1 MTNSE
6 YYIELE
12 NALKQIDLAIVDIER
27 NMTDE
32 YEGAN
37 YSAMLNDLNTTRR
50 SVLKMLA
57 IHKYMRISKE
67 VFLAKDGTSPQT
79 IDTVHTVKQF
89 ETPIGIALKYN
100 MSLEALLKKN
110 NITTADIVTGV
121 ELKVEIDESSG
132 AGVLAKI
139 YEDIPTFGSQEGLLV
154 LGKDV
159 SNEMKYSSGDLSVLT
174 PEQTVGQGVLNRVM
188 TNSGDYP
195 YESDFGVTSL
205 AGSELPN
212 ELIEGM
218 ALLEIE
224 SQIKLDKR
232 ISNIE
237 QLTVTRNQN
246 AIAIS
251 GILQA
256 INNITIE
263 L

>member
-1 MTNSE
+1 MTTTE

-12 NALKQIDLAIVDIER
+12 SALKQVDLAIVDVE
-27 NMTDE
+27 NSMSHE
-32 YEGAN
+32 YENAN
-37 YSAMLNDLNTTRR
+37 YVAILNELNATRR
-50 SVLKMLA
+50 SILKMLS
-57 IHKYMRISKE
+57 INKYMRISKE
-67 VFLAKDGTSPQT
+67 AFLAKSETSTQK
-79 IDTVHTVKQF
+79 IDTLHTVKQF
-89 ETPIGIALKYN
+89 ETPIGIAVKYN
-100 MSLEALLKKN
+100 MRLEDLLKKN
-110 NITTADIVTGV
+110 NITTADIVAGI
-121 ELKVEIDESSG
+121 ELKVEIDDSAG
-132 AGVLAKI
+132 AGVLTKI
-139 YEDIPTFGSQEGLLV
+139 YEEIPTFGSQEGLLV

-159 SNEMKYSSGDLSVLT
+159 TNELKYSNGDLTVLM
-174 PEQTVGQGVLNRVM
+174 PEQTVAQGILNRVM

-195 YESDFGVTSL
+195 YENDFGVTSL

-232 ISNIE
+232 ISSIE

-246 AIAIS
+246 AIAIT
-251 GILQA
+251 GILQT